1 MRKYLFF
8 LILLI
13 SCNSSNQLPPR
24 YDELKTDLDRNFIYG
39 NVESIELLKANFTED
54 SKTEEPIK
62 QSFAIYDTSGYQIE
76 FRKYDSFGKELSWM
90 TTEYNDGKLTKQ
102 SSSFDSEKYKR
113 IIINH
118 YDSNGQLN
126 RTDFY
131 MNDSLS
137 EYSVL
142 NYDSHGN
149 LTNHSQFN
157 PKNILIAKTSF
168 IYNFYKTNKFSTKL
182 QIDST
187 QTGIDTTTYKN
198 EYDKSDRLVESS
210 FVLKLFGS
218 NKSVNQ
224 YDSNGFIERIT
235 SFENGQIV
243 QEKIYDKHYNILQIN
258 KYENAVL
265 SSIFYYT
272 HYRLDTYGN
281 WIERTAKIENKIGQD
296 KGKKELYKEFRSIKY
311 YN

>member
-24 YDELKTDLDRNFIYG
+24 YDELKTDLERNFIYG

-54 SKTEEPIK
+54 SRTEEPIK
-62 QSFAIYDTSGYQIE
+62 QSVARYDTSGYQIE

-118 YDSNGQLN
+118 YDSTGQLN

-137 EYSVL
+137 EYCVF

-157 PKNILIAKTSF
+157 LHNMLMSKTSF
-168 IYNFYKTNKFSTKL
+168 VYNFYKTNKFITKL

-187 QTGIDTTTYKN
+187 QTGIDTTIYKN
-198 EYDKSDRLVESS
+198 KYDKYDRLVEST
-210 FVLKLFGS
+210 FTLKLFGS

-243 QEKIYDKHYNILQIN
+243 QEKLYDKYYNIVQIN

-265 SSIFYYT
+265 SSIFYYSG
-272 HYRLDTYGN
+272 YSFDTYGN

-296 KGKKELYKEFRSIKY
+296 KSKKELYKEFRRINY